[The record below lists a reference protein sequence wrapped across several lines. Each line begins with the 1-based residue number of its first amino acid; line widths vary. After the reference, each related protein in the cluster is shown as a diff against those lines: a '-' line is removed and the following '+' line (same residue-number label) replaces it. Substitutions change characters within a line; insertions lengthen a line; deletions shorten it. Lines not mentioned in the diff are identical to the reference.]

1 MKIKTPSQTIF
12 YTIEKTIKSYR
23 KFSQKNISSKISDIT
38 IDQTLVLQFL
48 NNHPELTQKEIA
60 ELIFKDNASMTRMI
74 NLMVQNNYL
83 KRTVNDQDRR
93 RYKIE
98 ITTKG
103 KEILVDLPTIILN
116 NRNKALEEITENE
129 LIQLENILNKIIFN
143 CK

>member
-1 MKIKTPSQTIF
+1 
-12 YTIEKTIKSYR
+12 
-23 KFSQKNISSKISDIT
+23 
-38 IDQTLVLQFL
+38 
-48 NNHPELTQKEIA
+48 
-60 ELIFKDNASMTRMI
+60 MTRMI
-74 NLMVQNNYL
+74 NIMVQNNFL